1 MNLDWAEADLPI
13 VEELE
18 NEIMNQGLY
27 EELITKL
34 VTSKLE
40 ELDKDTFQIKN
51 YLIKQKAQILSEH
64 IGKTLDMRLL

>member
-1 MNLDWAEADLPI
+1 
-13 VEELE
+13 
-18 NEIMNQGLY
+18 MNQGLY

-51 YLIKQKAQILSEH
+51 YFN
-64 IGKTLDMRLL
+64 R

>member
-1 MNLDWAEADLPI
+1 MNLDGQNICQLLKNLW
-13 VEELE
+13 

-51 YLIKQKAQILSEH
+51 YFN
-64 IGKTLDMRLL
+64 R